1 MGLVGVV
8 TMVTYIMSIPNEY
21 LLEGMKNIDINTD
34 MDTTTNNIILVLGSN
49 EKNILNDRMSTAISM
64 TKNMTG
70 TITWYLSGGIKNDNG
85 KHMYEESE
93 STKMLALLDNNKH
106 MREML

>member
-8 TMVTYIMSIPNEY
+8 TMVTYIMSDIPNEQ
-21 LLEGMKNIDINTD
+21 LLEGIKNIDINTD

-49 EKNILNDRMSTAISM
+49 EKNILKDRMSTAIYM

-70 TITWYLSGGIKNDNG
+70 TITWYLSGGVKNDNG

-93 STKMLALLDNNKH
+93 
-106 MREML
+106 